1 MASTIF
7 FFLTVVAILAV
18 YATATDYIVGD
29 EYGWTTNVDYQAWAK
44 GKQFVVGDKLIFKYQ
59 AGTNSVYK
67 VGGNG
72 FKQCIPPAQSSPLT
86 TGNDVIELV
95 TPGRK
100 WYISGSA
107 QYCKLGQKLV
117 ITVSP
122 KPQAPSPATWPRKL
136 LFPAP
141 IPSSWPPI
149 PAQVPVPSSWPII
162 FPPIP
167 APAPATPNWPHLPIH
182 ELPPSPFWSIVV
194 PPSLPSLPIPHFPF
208 PPFGVPV
215 PAPDQ
220 GGY

>member
-59 AGTNSVYK
+59 AGTNSVYN
-67 VGGNG
+67 VGGTG
-72 FKQCIPPAQSSPLT
+72 FKQCIPPAQSTPLT

-141 IPSSWPPI
+141 VPSSWPPI
-149 PAQVPVPSSWPII
+149 
-162 FPPIP
+162 
-167 APAPATPNWPHLPIH
+167 
-182 ELPPSPFWSIVV
+182 LPPSPFWSIVV

>member
-7 FFLTVVAILAV
+7 FIFLTVAILAV

-44 GKQFVVGDKLIFKYQ
+44 GKQFVVGDKLIFKYP

-72 FKQCIPPAQSSPLT
+72 FKQCIPPAQSTPLT
-86 TGNDVIELV
+86 TGNDVIELG

-100 WYISGSA
+100 WYISGSG

-141 IPSSWPPI
+141 ISWPPI
-149 PAQVPVPSSWPII
+149 PAQVPAWPI
-162 FPPIP
+162 
-167 APAPATPNWPHLPIH
+167 HV
-182 ELPPSPFWSIVV
+182 LPPSPFWPSPIVI
-194 PPSLPSLPIPHFPF
+194 PPSPLQLPIPHFPF
-208 PPFGVPV
+208 PPFGGVPV